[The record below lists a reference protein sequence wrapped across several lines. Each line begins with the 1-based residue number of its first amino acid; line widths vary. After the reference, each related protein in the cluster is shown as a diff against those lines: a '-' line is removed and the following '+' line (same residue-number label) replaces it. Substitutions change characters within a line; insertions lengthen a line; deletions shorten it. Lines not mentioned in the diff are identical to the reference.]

1 MLWLSLF
8 LDTAS
13 AGCTDAQGLVEVA
26 KSAIVEGRL
35 EDAER
40 AISQMEGSA
49 LGCGPSV
56 SPDLLARFWLAE
68 GAALAFSGDRD
79 SAADSFRAA
88 GRVKPGYW
96 NPELGPVV
104 EGWYKEALAAPAATP
119 GELAL
124 SPAPQRYIGVLDGM
138 IVAFPTP
145 ADAGLHLVEVGP
157 PTGPMKYGKF
167 VYIEPGQRLVIN
179 TGLAEEVI
187 AVVEAPPPPPPPV
200 VAVLPPPPVVP
211 EKPHK
216 PLPVFA
222 IAGGVL
228 AAGAVGSAVL
238 WTGENGAMRDATTL
252 DALDAAKG
260 HQIAYGATGLSLVV
274 LSGAAFT
281 LQFAF

>member
-1 MLWLSLF
+1 MSWLSLF
-8 LDTAS
+8 LDTAT
-13 AGCTDAQGLVEVA
+13 AGCTDAQGLVDVA

-68 GAALAFSGDRD
+68 GAALAFSGDRE

-104 EGWYKEALAAPAATP
+104 EGWYKEALAAPAGAP

-138 IVAFPTP
+138 IVAFPVA
-145 ADAGLHLVEVGP
+145 ADAGLHLIEVGP
-157 PTGPMKYGKF
+157 STGPMKYGKF
-167 VYIEPGQRLVIN
+167 VYVEPGQRLVIN
-179 TGLAEEVI
+179 TGLAEEV
-187 AVVEAPPPPPPPV
+187 APVVVEAPPPPPV
-200 VAVLPPPPVVP
+200 VAVLPPAPVVP

-216 PLPVFA
+216 PAPVFA

-228 AAGAVGSAVL
+228 AAGAIGSAVM
-238 WTGENGAMRDATTL
+238 WSGENGAMRDATTL
-252 DALDAAKG
+252 DALDAARG

-281 LQFAF
+281 AQFAF